1 MEISEFI
8 SDVLPSLFVGVVMYF
23 WERRQRRFEKEMT
36 EKEENRSRSEL
47 VKLDLTCATAT
58 LTYATAMAVK
68 RGSTNGEME
77 TAIANYE
84 KAMENFRQY
93 EREQIVKE

>member
-8 SDVLPSLFVGVVMYF
+8 SAALPSLFVGVVMYF
-23 WERRQRRFEKEMT
+23 WERRQRKFEREMA
-36 EKEENRSRSEL
+36 EKEENRSRGEF
-47 VKLDLTCATAT
+47 VKLDLTCATAA

-68 RGSTNGEME
+68 RGSTNGELE

-84 KAMENFRQY
+84 TAMESFRKF

>member
-1 MEISEFI
+1 MTEFI
-8 SDVLPSLFVGVVMYF
+8 STVLPSLFVGVVMYF
-23 WERRQRRFEKEMT
+23 WERRQRKFEREMA
-36 EKEENRSRSEL
+36 EKEENRARGEL
-47 VKLDLTCATAT
+47 VKLDLTCATAA

-68 RGSTNGEME
+68 RGSTNGELE

-84 KAMENFRQY
+84 TAMESFRKF

>member
-8 SDVLPSLFVGVVMYF
+8 SAVLPSLFVGVVMYF
-23 WERRQRRFEKEMT
+23 WERRQRKFEREMA
-36 EKEENRSRSEL
+36 EKEENRARGEL
-47 VKLDLTCATAT
+47 VKLDLTCATAA

-68 RGSTNGEME
+68 RGSTNGELE

-84 KAMENFRQY
+84 TAMESFHKF
-93 EREQIVKE
+93 EREQLVKE

>member
-8 SDVLPSLFVGVVMYF
+8 SAVLPSLFVGVVMYF

-36 EKEENRSRSEL
+36 EKEENRSRGEL
-47 VKLDLTCATAT
+47 VKLDLICATAA
-58 LTYATAMAVK
+58 LTYTTAMAVK
-68 RGSTNGEME
+68 RGSANGELE

-84 KAMENFRQY
+84 TAMESFRKF
-93 EREQIVKE
+93 EREQIIKE

>member
-1 MEISEFI
+1 MEMTEFI
-8 SDVLPSLFVGVVMYF
+8 SAVLPSLFVGVVMYF
-23 WERRQRRFEKEMT
+23 WERRQRKFEREMT
-36 EKEENRSRSEL
+36 EKEENRARGEL
-47 VKLDLTCATAT
+47 VKLDLTCATAA

-68 RGSTNGEME
+68 RGSTNGELE

-84 KAMENFRQY
+84 TAMESFRKF

>member
-8 SDVLPSLFVGVVMYF
+8 SDVLPSLFIGVVMYF

-36 EKEENRSRSEL
+36 EKEENRSRGEL

-68 RGSTNGEME
+68 RGSANGELE

-84 KAMENFRQY
+84 TAMESFRKF
-93 EREQIVKE
+93 ERKQLVKE

>member
-1 MEISEFI
+1 MEMTEFI
-8 SDVLPSLFVGVVMYF
+8 SAVLPSLFVGVVMYF
-23 WERRQRRFEKEMT
+23 WERRQRRFEREMA
-36 EKEENRSRSEL
+36 EKEENRARGEL
-47 VKLDLTCATAT
+47 VKLDLTCATAA

-68 RGSTNGEME
+68 RGSANGELE

-84 KAMENFRQY
+84 TAMESFRKF

>member
-8 SDVLPSLFVGVVMYF
+8 SAVLPSLFVGVVMYF
-23 WERRQRRFEKEMT
+23 WERRQRRFEKEMA
-36 EKEENRSRSEL
+36 EKEEIRSRGEL
-47 VKLDLTCATAT
+47 VKLDLTCATAA

-68 RGSTNGEME
+68 RGSTNGELE

-84 KAMENFRQY
+84 TAMESFRKF

>member
-1 MEISEFI
+1 MTEFI
-8 SDVLPSLFVGVVMYF
+8 SAVLPSLFVGVVMYF
-23 WERRQRRFEKEMT
+23 WERRQRKFEKEMT
-36 EKEENRSRSEL
+36 EKEETRARGEL
-47 VKLDLTCATAT
+47 VKLDLTCATAA

-68 RGSTNGEME
+68 RGSTNGELE

-84 KAMENFRQY
+84 TAMESFRKF

>member
-1 MEISEFI
+1 MTEFI
-8 SDVLPSLFVGVVMYF
+8 SAVLPSLFVGVVMYF
-23 WERRQRRFEKEMT
+23 WEKRQRKFEKEMT
-36 EKEENRSRSEL
+36 EKEENRARGEL
-47 VKLDLTCATAT
+47 VKLDLTCATAA

-68 RGSTNGEME
+68 RGSTNGELE

-84 KAMENFRQY
+84 TAMESFRKF

>member
-8 SDVLPSLFVGVVMYF
+8 SAVLPSLFVGVVMYF

-36 EKEENRSRSEL
+36 EKEENRSRGEL
-47 VKLDLTCATAT
+47 VKLDLTCATAA

-84 KAMENFRQY
+84 TAMESFRKF

>member
-1 MEISEFI
+1 MTEFI
-8 SDVLPSLFVGVVMYF
+8 SAVLPSLFVGVVMYF
-23 WERRQRRFEKEMT
+23 WERRQRKFEREMA
-36 EKEENRSRSEL
+36 EKEENRARGEL
-47 VKLDLTCATAT
+47 VKFDLTCATAA

-68 RGSTNGEME
+68 RGSTNGELE

-84 KAMENFRQY
+84 TAMESFHKF

>member
-1 MEISEFI
+1 MTEFI
-8 SDVLPSLFVGVVMYF
+8 SAVLPSLFVGVVMYF
-23 WERRQRRFEKEMT
+23 WEKRQRKFEREMT
-36 EKEENRSRSEL
+36 EKEENRARGEL
-47 VKLDLTCATAT
+47 VKLDLTCATAA

-68 RGSTNGEME
+68 RGSTNGELE

-84 KAMENFRQY
+84 TAMESFRKF

>member
-8 SDVLPSLFVGVVMYF
+8 SAVLPSLFVGVVMYF

-36 EKEENRSRSEL
+36 EKEENRSRGEL
-47 VKLDLTCATAT
+47 VKLDLTCATAA

-68 RGSTNGEME
+68 RGNVNGELE
-77 TAIANYE
+77 TAITNYE
-84 KAMENFRQY
+84 TAMESFRKF
-93 EREQIVKE
+93 EREQMVKE

>member
-1 MEISEFI
+1 MTEFI
-8 SDVLPSLFVGVVMYF
+8 SAVLPSLFVGVVMYF
-23 WERRQRRFEKEMT
+23 WERRQRKFEREMT
-36 EKEENRSRSEL
+36 EKEENRARGEL
-47 VKLDLTCATAT
+47 VKLDLTCATAA

-68 RGSTNGEME
+68 RGSTNGELE

-84 KAMENFRQY
+84 TAMESFRKF